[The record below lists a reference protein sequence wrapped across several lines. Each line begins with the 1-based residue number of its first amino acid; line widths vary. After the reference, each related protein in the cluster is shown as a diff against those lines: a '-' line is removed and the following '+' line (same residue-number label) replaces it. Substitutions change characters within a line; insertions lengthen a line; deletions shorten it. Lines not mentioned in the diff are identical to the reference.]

1 MYKVMISV
9 GEASGDLHGASVA
22 NALKNIQPDIKL
34 FGMGGQ
40 AMRSAGVDVVHDIAD
55 LGVIGFVE
63 VVKNLPRLFKLRDS
77 LVELMHFERP
87 DVLVVIDYPDFNMRL
102 AAKAKEIGIPV
113 VSYISPS
120 AWAWRKGRAK
130 DVAKVVDR
138 LAAIF
143 PFEADVYREAGAN
156 VTFVGHPL
164 LDIVKPSMSRADAYS
179 FFTADPNNP
188 IVLLLPGSR
197 TQEITNLL
205 PVMLA
210 AAEKI
215 VKQVPDC
222 QFYLPVATT
231 ISREMLQNILKNY
244 SLKVTL
250 TDENTYDLMS
260 IANTAIAA
268 SGTVTL
274 EAALLKLPCVVIY
287 KMATLTYWLGKILVK
302 IPHFSLPN
310 IVAGRQVIPELLQD
324 AVSADQITRK
334 ILPMLLDDQEK
345 NRLQHDLAEV
355 RQKLGDVGAVNR
367 VARVIIEVAQEKSG
381 GNNEHI

>member
-222 QFYLPVATT
+222 QFYLPVAST

-250 TDENTYDLMS
+250 TDENTYDLMN

-367 VARVIIEVAQEKSG
+367 VARVIIEVAQAKSG

>member
-222 QFYLPVATT
+222 QFYLPVAST

-287 KMATLTYWLGKILVK
+287 KMATLTYWLGKLLVK

-334 ILPMLLDDQEK
+334 ILPMLLDNQEK
-345 NRLQHDLAEV
+345 NRLQHDLTEV
-355 RQKLGDVGAVNR
+355 RQKLGDIGAVDR
-367 VARVIIEVAQEKSG
+367 VARVIIEVAQAKSG

>member
-1 MYKVMISV
+1 M
-9 GEASGDLHGASVA
+9 
-22 NALKNIQPDIKL
+22 
-34 FGMGGQ
+34 
-40 AMRSAGVDVVHDIAD
+40 
-55 LGVIGFVE
+55 
-63 VVKNLPRLFKLRDS
+63 
-77 LVELMHFERP
+77 
-87 DVLVVIDYPDFNMRL
+87 
-102 AAKAKEIGIPV
+102 
-113 VSYISPS
+113 
-120 AWAWRKGRAK
+120 
-130 DVAKVVDR
+130 
-138 LAAIF
+138 
-143 PFEADVYREAGAN
+143 
-156 VTFVGHPL
+156 
-164 LDIVKPSMSRADAYS
+164 
-179 FFTADPNNP
+179 
-188 IVLLLPGSR
+188 
-197 TQEITNLL
+197 
-205 PVMLA
+205 
-210 AAEKI
+210 
-215 VKQVPDC
+215 
-222 QFYLPVATT
+222 
-231 ISREMLQNILKNY
+231 
-244 SLKVTL
+244 KVTL